1 MKISKRAGQ
10 IPASMTLEISAKAKQ
25 MKAEGISVV
34 GFTAGEPDFFTPEFI
49 RNSAKE
55 ALDKGVTKY
64 TPSSGMPELKKAIC
78 EKFKK
83 DNNIEYT
90 PKNIIVSTGA
100 KASLYHAI
108 FAIVDEG
115 DEVII
120 PCPCWLTYNE
130 QVKLCGGKSV
140 FLQTDKSTNYKI
152 TAKSLEDAITS
163 KTKCLILNS
172 PSNPSGVV
180 YSKEE
185 LEAIADVVV
194 KHDIYV
200 ISDEIYEKLIYDGA
214 KHVSIASLGEEIK
227 KRTIVINGV
236 SKAYAMTGWRIGYL
250 ACDEEIASV
259 INNVQ
264 SHTTSNANSVAQYAS
279 ITALRE
285 GDVFISEMASIF
297 ADRKKFITEQLD
309 KYGIEY
315 INPQGAFYVF
325 VNIEKYLGKHY
336 NGVKILTS
344 VEFAK
349 QLLNVGVAVIPG
361 LPFENDNF
369 VRLSYAI
376 TKEDIELGVERIAKF
391 ISDLK

>member
-1 MKISKRAGQ
+1 MKISRRAGQ

-34 GFTAGEPDFFTPEFI
+34 GFTAGEPDFITPEFI
-49 RNSAKE
+49 INSAKE
-55 ALDKGVTKY
+55 ALDKGFTKY

-83 DNNIEYT
+83 DNNIEYS
-90 PKNIIVSTGA
+90 PKNIIVSSGA

-140 FLQTDKSTNYKI
+140 FLQTNKDTDYKI

-180 YSKEE
+180 YSKSE
-185 LEAIADVVV
+185 LEAIAEVIV

-200 ISDEIYEKLIYDGA
+200 ISDEIYEKLVYNGVR
-214 KHVSIASLGEEIK
+214 HVSIASLNDEIK

-264 SHTTSNANSVAQYAS
+264 SHTTSNANSIAQYAS
-279 ITALRE
+279 VTALRE
-285 GDVFISEMASIF
+285 GDRFITEMSSIF
-297 ADRKKFITEQLD
+297 ADRKNYITEQLD
-309 KYGIEY
+309 KFGIEY

-349 QLLNVGVAVIPG
+349 QLLNAGVAVIPG

-376 TKEDIELGVERIAKF
+376 NKDDIKLGVERIAKF
-391 ISDLK
+391 ISELK

>member
-1 MKISKRAGQ
+1 MKISHRAGQ

-25 MKAEGISVV
+25 MKAEGISVI
-34 GFTAGEPDFFTPEFI
+34 GFTAGEPDFTTPEFI

-55 ALDKGVTKY
+55 ALDKGFTRY

-78 EKFKK
+78 EKFKR
-83 DNNIEYT
+83 DNDLEYS
-90 PKNIIVSTGA
+90 PKNIIISTGA
-100 KASLYHAI
+100 KASLYHAL
-108 FAIVDEG
+108 FAVVDEG

-140 FLQTDKSTNYKI
+140 FLQTSKETNYKI

-163 KTKCLILNS
+163 KTACLILNS
-172 PSNPSGVV
+172 PSNPTGVV

-185 LEAIADVVV
+185 LEEIAEVIV
-194 KHDIYV
+194 KHNIYV
-200 ISDEIYEKLIYDGA
+200 ISDEIYEKLVYDGA

-227 KRTIVINGV
+227 KLTIVINGV

-250 ACDEEIASV
+250 ACDEEIARV

-264 SHTTSNANSVAQYAS
+264 SHTTSNANSIAQYAS
-279 ITALRE
+279 VEALNK
-285 GDVFISEMASIF
+285 GDEFISEMTAIF
-297 ADRKKFITEQLD
+297 QDRKDFITAQLD
-309 KYGIEY
+309 EYGLDY

-325 VNIEKYLGKHY
+325 VNIEKYLGKHH
-336 NGVKILTS
+336 NGIKILTS

-349 QLLNVGVAVIPG
+349 QLLNAGVAVIPG

-369 VRLSYAI
+369 IRLSYAI
-376 TKEDIELGVERIAKF
+376 NKDDIKLGIERIANF
-391 ISDLK
+391 IKKLK

>member
-1 MKISKRAGQ
+1 MKISHRAGQ

-25 MKAEGISVV
+25 MKAEGISVI
-34 GFTAGEPDFFTPEFI
+34 GFTAGEPDFTTPEFI

-55 ALDKGVTKY
+55 ALDKGFTRY

-78 EKFKK
+78 EKFKR
-83 DNNIEYT
+83 DNDLEYS
-90 PKNIIVSTGA
+90 PKNIIISTGA
-100 KASLYHAI
+100 KASLYHAL
-108 FAIVDEG
+108 FAVVDEG

-140 FLQTDKSTNYKI
+140 FLQTSKETNYKI

-163 KTKCLILNS
+163 KTACLILNS

-185 LEAIADVVV
+185 LEEIAEVIV
-194 KHDIYV
+194 KHNIYV
-200 ISDEIYEKLIYDGA
+200 ISDEIYEKLVYDGA
-214 KHVSIASLGEEIK
+214 KHVSIASLGKEIK
-227 KRTIVINGV
+227 KLTIVINGV

-250 ACDEEIASV
+250 ACDEEIARV

-264 SHTTSNANSVAQYAS
+264 SHTTSNANSIAQYAS
-279 ITALRE
+279 VEALNK
-285 GDVFISEMASIF
+285 GDEFISEMTAIF
-297 ADRKKFITEQLD
+297 QDRKNFITAQLD
-309 KYGIEY
+309 EHGLEY

-336 NGVKILTS
+336 NGIKILTS

-349 QLLNVGVAVIPG
+349 QLLNAGVAVIPG

-369 VRLSYAI
+369 IRLSYAI
-376 TKEDIELGVERIAKF
+376 NKDDIKLGIERIANF
-391 ISDLK
+391 IKELK

>member
-1 MKISKRAGQ
+1 MKISRRAGQ

-34 GFTAGEPDFFTPEFI
+34 GFTAGEPDFITPEFI
-49 RNSAKE
+49 INSAKE
-55 ALDKGVTKY
+55 ALDKGFTKY

-83 DNNIEYT
+83 DNNIEYS
-90 PKNIIVSTGA
+90 PKNIIVSSGA

-108 FAIVDEG
+108 FAIIDEG

-140 FLQTDKSTNYKI
+140 FLQTNKDTDYKI

-180 YSKEE
+180 YSKSE
-185 LEAIADVVV
+185 LEAIAEVIV

-200 ISDEIYEKLIYDGA
+200 ISDEIYEKLVYNGV
-214 KHVSIASLGEEIK
+214 KHVSIASLNDEIK

-264 SHTTSNANSVAQYAS
+264 SHTTSNANSIAQYAS
-279 ITALRE
+279 VTALRE
-285 GDVFISEMASIF
+285 GDRFITEMTSIF
-297 ADRKKFITEQLD
+297 ADRKNYITEQLD
-309 KYGIEY
+309 KFGIEY

-349 QLLNVGVAVIPG
+349 QLLNAGVAVIPG

-376 TKEDIELGVERIAKF
+376 NKDDIKLGVERIAKF
-391 ISDLK
+391 ISELK

>member
-250 ACDEEIASV
+250 ASNEEIASV

-285 GDVFISEMASIF
+285 GDAFISEMASIF

-309 KYGIEY
+309 KYGVEY

>member
-49 RNSAKE
+49 RDSAKE

-172 PSNPSGVV
+172 PSNPAGVV

-200 ISDEIYEKLIYDGA
+200 ISDEIYEKLVYDGA

-279 ITALRE
+279 IAALRE
-285 GDVFISEMASIF
+285 GDAFISEMASIF

-391 ISDLK
+391 ISELK

>member
-1 MKISKRAGQ
+1 MKISRRAGQ

-34 GFTAGEPDFFTPEFI
+34 GFTAGEPDFITPEFI
-49 RNSAKE
+49 RSSAKE
-55 ALDKGVTKY
+55 ALDKGFTKY

-90 PKNIIVSTGA
+90 PKNIIVSSGA

-140 FLQTDKSTNYKI
+140 FLQTDKKTNYKI

-180 YSKEE
+180 YSEEE
-185 LEAIADVVV
+185 LKAIAEVIVN
-194 KHDIYV
+194 HDIYV
-200 ISDEIYEKLIYDGA
+200 ISDEIYEKLVYDGA

-264 SHTTSNANSVAQYAS
+264 SHTTSNANSIAQYAS
-279 ITALRE
+279 VTALRE
-285 GDVFISEMASIF
+285 GDEFINEMTGIF

-309 KYGIEY
+309 NFGIEY

-349 QLLNVGVAVIPG
+349 QLLNAGVAVIPG

-376 TKEDIELGVERIAKF
+376 NKEDIRLGVERIAKF
-391 ISDLK
+391 IGELK

>member
-49 RNSAKE
+49 RDSAKE

-172 PSNPSGVV
+172 PSNPAGVV

-200 ISDEIYEKLIYDGA
+200 ISDEIYEKLVYDGA

-279 ITALRE
+279 IAALRE
-285 GDVFISEMASIF
+285 GDAFISEMASIF
-297 ADRKKFITEQLD
+297 ADRKKFITEQLN

-391 ISDLK
+391 ISELK

>member
-1 MKISKRAGQ
+1 MKISHRAGQ

-25 MKAEGISVV
+25 MKAEGISVI
-34 GFTAGEPDFFTPEFI
+34 GFTAGEPDFTTPEFI

-55 ALDKGVTKY
+55 ALDKGFTRY

-78 EKFKK
+78 EKFKR
-83 DNNIEYT
+83 DNDLDYS
-90 PKNIIVSTGA
+90 PKNIIISTGA
-100 KASLYHAI
+100 KASLYHAL

-140 FLQTDKSTNYKI
+140 FLQTSKKTNYKI

-163 KTKCLILNS
+163 KTACLILNS

-185 LEAIADVVV
+185 LEEIAEVIV
-194 KHDIYV
+194 KHNIYV
-200 ISDEIYEKLIYDGA
+200 ISDEIYEKLVYDGA
-214 KHVSIASLGEEIK
+214 KHISIASLGEEIK
-227 KRTIVINGV
+227 KLTIVINGV

-250 ACDEEIASV
+250 ACNEEIARV

-264 SHTTSNANSVAQYAS
+264 SHTTSNANSIAQYAS
-279 ITALRE
+279 VEALNN
-285 GDVFISEMASIF
+285 GDGFISEMTAIF
-297 ADRKKFITEQLD
+297 QDRKNYITAQLD
-309 KYGIEY
+309 EHGLEY

-349 QLLNVGVAVIPG
+349 QLLNAGVAVIPG

-369 VRLSYAI
+369 IRLSYAI
-376 TKEDIELGVERIAKF
+376 NKDDIKLGIERIANF
-391 ISDLK
+391 IKELK

>member
-1 MKISKRAGQ
+1 MKISRRAGQ

-34 GFTAGEPDFFTPEFI
+34 GFTAGEPDFITPEFI
-49 RNSAKE
+49 INSAKE
-55 ALDKGVTKY
+55 ALDKGFTKY

-83 DNNIEYT
+83 DNNIEYS
-90 PKNIIVSTGA
+90 PKNIIVSSGA

-140 FLQTDKSTNYKI
+140 FLQTNKDTDYKI

-180 YSKEE
+180 YSKSE
-185 LEAIADVVV
+185 LEAIAEVIV

-200 ISDEIYEKLIYDGA
+200 ISDEIYEKLVYNGVR
-214 KHVSIASLGEEIK
+214 HVSIASLNDEIK

-264 SHTTSNANSVAQYAS
+264 SHTTSNANSIAQYAS
-279 ITALRE
+279 VTALRE
-285 GDVFISEMASIF
+285 GDRFITEMTSIF
-297 ADRKKFITEQLD
+297 ADRKNYITEQLD
-309 KYGIEY
+309 KFGIEY

-349 QLLNVGVAVIPG
+349 QLLNAGVAVIPG

-376 TKEDIELGVERIAKF
+376 NKDDIKLGVERIAKF
-391 ISDLK
+391 ISELK

>member
-1 MKISKRAGQ
+1 MKISHRAGQ

-25 MKAEGISVV
+25 MKAEGISVI
-34 GFTAGEPDFFTPEFI
+34 GFTAGEPDFTTPEFI
-49 RNSAKE
+49 RNSAKD
-55 ALDKGVTKY
+55 ALDKGFTRY

-78 EKFKK
+78 EKFKR
-83 DNNIEYT
+83 DNDLEYS
-90 PKNIIVSTGA
+90 PKNIIISTGA
-100 KASLYHAI
+100 KASLYHAL

-140 FLQTDKSTNYKI
+140 FLQTTKETNYKI
-152 TAKSLEDAITS
+152 TAKSLEEAITS
-163 KTKCLILNS
+163 KTACLILNS

-185 LEAIADVVV
+185 LEEIAEVVV
-194 KHDIYV
+194 KHNIYV
-200 ISDEIYEKLIYDGA
+200 ISDEIYEKLVYDGA

-227 KRTIVINGV
+227 KLTIVINGV

-250 ACDEEIASV
+250 ACDEEIARV

-264 SHTTSNANSVAQYAS
+264 SHTTSNANSIAQYAS
-279 ITALRE
+279 VEALNN
-285 GDVFISEMASIF
+285 GDGFISEMTAIF
-297 ADRKKFITEQLD
+297 QDRKNFITARLNEHGL
-309 KYGIEY
+309 EY

-349 QLLNVGVAVIPG
+349 QLLNAGVAVIPG

-369 VRLSYAI
+369 IRLSYAI
-376 TKEDIELGVERIAKF
+376 NKDDIQLGIERIANF
-391 ISDLK
+391 IKELK

>member
-180 YSKEE
+180 YTKEE

-259 INNVQ
+259 ISNVQ

-285 GDVFISEMASIF
+285 GDAFISEMASIF

>member
-34 GFTAGEPDFFTPEFI
+34 GFTAGEPDFITPEFI

-55 ALDKGVTKY
+55 ALDKGFTKY

-90 PKNIIVSTGA
+90 PKNIIVSSGA

-140 FLQTDKSTNYKI
+140 FLQTTKETNYKI

-180 YSKEE
+180 YSEEE
-185 LEAIADVVV
+185 LKAIAEVIV

-200 ISDEIYEKLIYDGA
+200 ISDEIYEKLVYDGA

-250 ACDEEIASV
+250 ACDEYIASV

-264 SHTTSNANSVAQYAS
+264 SHTTSNANSIAQYAS
-279 ITALRE
+279 VTALRE
-285 GDVFISEMASIF
+285 GDKFIGEMTAIF
-297 ADRKKFITEQLD
+297 EDRKNFITEQLD
-309 KYGIEY
+309 AFGIEY

-325 VNIEKYLGKHY
+325 VDIEKYLGKHY

-349 QLLNVGVAVIPG
+349 QLLNAGVAVIPG

-369 VRLSYAI
+369 IRLSYAI
-376 TKEDIELGVERIAKF
+376 NKDDIKLGVERIAKF
-391 ISDLK
+391 ISELK